1 MGLMSAV
8 TGNASEVNPEDVM
21 DTIGPLL
28 ADGEQITK
36 AYKMIRDFFVFTS
49 SRVIL
54 VDIKGETGKKKNFKS
69 IPYKNII
76 SWTIESAG
84 LGFDDSEL
92 ELNIIGD
99 EIIKKEFKKSINI
112 ADVQSALAQGIYC
125 KILFFS
131 RE

>member
-8 TGNASEVNPEDVM
+8 TGNASEVKPEDVI

-36 AYKMIRDFFVFTS
+36 AYKMIRDFFVFTT

-54 VDIKGETGKKKNFKS
+54 VDIKGATGKKKNFKS

-99 EIIKKEFKKSINI
+99 EVIKKEFKKSINI
-112 ADVQSALAQGIYC
+112 ADVQSALAQGIL
-125 KILFFS
+125 K
-131 RE
+131 

>member
-21 DTIGPLL
+21 ETIGPLL

-54 VDIKGETGKKKNFKS
+54 VDIKGATGKKKNFKS

-99 EIIKKEFKKSINI
+99 EIIKK
-112 ADVQSALAQGIYC
+112 
-125 KILFFS
+125 
-131 RE
+131 

>member
-8 TGNASEVNPEDVM
+8 TGNASEVKPEDVM

-36 AYKMIRDFFVFTS
+36 AYKMIRDFFVFTT

-54 VDIKGETGKKKNFKS
+54 VDIKGATGKKKNFKS

-99 EIIKKEFKKSINI
+99 EVIKKEFKKSINI
-112 ADVQSALAQGIYC
+112 ADVQSALAQGIL
-125 KILFFS
+125 K
-131 RE
+131 

>member
-8 TGNASEVNPEDVM
+8 TGNASEVKPEDVM

-54 VDIKGETGKKKNFKS
+54 VDIKGATGKKKNFKS

-99 EIIKKEFKKSINI
+99 EVIKKEFKKSINI
-112 ADVQSALAQGIYC
+112 ADVQSALAQGIL
-125 KILFFS
+125 K
-131 RE
+131 

>member
-21 DTIGPLL
+21 ETIGPLL

-54 VDIKGETGKKKNFKS
+54 VDIKGATGKKKNFKS

-112 ADVQSALAQGIYC
+112 ADVQSALAQGIL
-125 KILFFS
+125 K
-131 RE
+131 

>member
-8 TGNASEVNPEDVM
+8 TGNASEVKPEDVM

-36 AYKMIRDFFVFTS
+36 AYKMIRDFFVFTT

-54 VDIKGETGKKKNFKS
+54 VDIKGATGKKKNFKS
-69 IPYKNII
+69 IPYKNIF

-99 EIIKKEFKKSINI
+99 EVIKKEFKKSINI
-112 ADVQSALAQGIYC
+112 ADVQSALAQGIL
-125 KILFFS
+125 K
-131 RE
+131 

>member
-8 TGNASEVNPEDVM
+8 TGNASEVKPEDVM

-36 AYKMIRDFFVFTS
+36 AYKMIRDFFVFTT

-54 VDIKGETGKKKNFKS
+54 VDVKGTTGKKKNFKS

-99 EIIKKEFKKSINI
+99 EVIKKEFKKSINI
-112 ADVQSALAQGIYC
+112 ADVQSALAEGIL
-125 KILFFS
+125 K
-131 RE
+131 

>member
-21 DTIGPLL
+21 ETIGPLL
-28 ADGEQITK
+28 ADGEKITK

-54 VDIKGETGKKKNFKS
+54 VDIKGATGKKKNFKS

-112 ADVQSALAQGIYC
+112 ADVQSALAQGIL
-125 KILFFS
+125 K
-131 RE
+131 

>member
-8 TGNASEVNPEDVM
+8 TGNASEVKPEDVM

-54 VDIKGETGKKKNFKS
+54 VDIKGATGKKKNFKS
-69 IPYKNII
+69 IPYKNIF

-99 EIIKKEFKKSINI
+99 EVIKKEFKKSINI
-112 ADVQSALAQGIYC
+112 ADVQSALAQGIL
-125 KILFFS
+125 K
-131 RE
+131 

>member
-8 TGNASEVNPEDVM
+8 TGNASEVKPEDVM

-36 AYKMIRDFFVFTS
+36 AYKMIRDFFVFTT

-54 VDIKGETGKKKNFKS
+54 VDIKGATGKKKNFKS

-112 ADVQSALAQGIYC
+112 ADVQSALAQGIL
-125 KILFFS
+125 K
-131 RE
+131 

>member
-21 DTIGPLL
+21 ETIGPLL
-28 ADGEQITK
+28 ADGEKITK

-49 SRVIL
+49 SRIIL
-54 VDIKGETGKKKNFKS
+54 VDIKGATGKKKNFKS

-112 ADVQSALAQGIYC
+112 ADVQSALAQGIL
-125 KILFFS
+125 K
-131 RE
+131 

>member
-1 MGLMSAV
+1 MGLMSAI
-8 TGNASEVNPEDVM
+8 TGNASEVKPEDVM

-28 ADGEQITK
+28 ANGEEITK
-36 AYKMIRDFFVFTS
+36 AYKMIRDFFVFTT

-54 VDIKGETGKKKNFKS
+54 VDVKGTTGKKKTFKS

-99 EIIKKEFKKSINI
+99 EVIKKEFKKSINI
-112 ADVQSALAQGIYC
+112 ADVQSALAAGIL
-125 KILFFS
+125 K
-131 RE
+131 

>member
-21 DTIGPLL
+21 ETIGPLL
-28 ADGEQITK
+28 ADGEEITK

-54 VDIKGETGKKKNFKS
+54 VDIKGATGKKKNFKS

-112 ADVQSALAQGIYC
+112 ADVQSALAQGIL
-125 KILFFS
+125 K
-131 RE
+131 

>member
-8 TGNASEVNPEDVM
+8 TGNASEVKPEDVM

-49 SRVIL
+49 SRVIR
-54 VDIKGETGKKKNFKS
+54 VDIKGATGKKKNFKS

-99 EIIKKEFKKSINI
+99 EVIKKEFKKSINI
-112 ADVQSALAQGIYC
+112 ADVQSALAQGIL
-125 KILFFS
+125 K
-131 RE
+131 

>member
-8 TGNASEVNPEDVM
+8 TGNASEVQPEDVM

-28 ADGEQITK
+28 AEGEQVTK

-54 VDIKGETGKKKNFKS
+54 VDIKGATGKKNNFKS

-112 ADVQSALAQGIYC
+112 ADVQSALAQGIL
-125 KILFFS
+125 K
-131 RE
+131 

>member
-8 TGNASEVNPEDVM
+8 TGNASEVKPEDVM

-28 ADGEQITK
+28 ADGEKITK

-54 VDIKGETGKKKNFKS
+54 VDIKGATGKKKNFKS

-112 ADVQSALAQGIYC
+112 ADVQSALAQGIL
-125 KILFFS
+125 K
-131 RE
+131 

>member
-8 TGNASEVNPEDVM
+8 TGNASEVQPEDVM

-28 ADGEQITK
+28 AEGEQVTK

-54 VDIKGETGKKKNFKS
+54 VDVKGATGKKRNFRS
-69 IPYKNII
+69 IPYRNII

-99 EIIKKEFKKSINI
+99 EVIKKEFKKSINI
-112 ADVQSALAQGIYC
+112 ADVQSALAQGIL
-125 KILFFS
+125 K
-131 RE
+131 

>member
-54 VDIKGETGKKKNFKS
+54 VDIKGATGKKKNFKS

-99 EIIKKEFKKSINI
+99 EVIKKEFKKSINI
-112 ADVQSALAQGIYC
+112 ADVQSALAQGIL
-125 KILFFS
+125 K
-131 RE
+131 

>member
-8 TGNASEVNPEDVM
+8 TGNASEVKPEDVM

-36 AYKMIRDFFVFTS
+36 AYKMIRDFFVFTT

-54 VDIKGETGKKKNFKS
+54 VDIKGATGKKKNFKS

-99 EIIKKEFKKSINI
+99 EVIKKEFKKSINI
-112 ADVQSALAQGIYC
+112 ADVQSALAKGIL
-125 KILFFS
+125 K
-131 RE
+131 

>member
-21 DTIGPLL
+21 ETIGPLL

-36 AYKMIRDFFVFTS
+36 AYKMIRDFFVFTT

-54 VDIKGETGKKKNFKS
+54 VDIKGATGKKKNFKS

-99 EIIKKEFKKSINI
+99 EVIKKEFKKSINI
-112 ADVQSALAQGIYC
+112 ADVQSALAQGIL
-125 KILFFS
+125 K
-131 RE
+131 

>member
-8 TGNASEVNPEDVM
+8 TGNASEVQPEDVM

-28 ADGEQITK
+28 AEGEQVTK

-54 VDIKGETGKKKNFKS
+54 VDVKGATGKKRNFRS
-69 IPYKNII
+69 IPYRNII

-84 LGFDDSEL
+84 FGFDDSEL
-92 ELNIIGD
+92 ELNIVGN
-99 EIIKKEFKKSINI
+99 EVIKKEFKKSINI
-112 ADVQSALAQGIYC
+112 ADVQSALAQGIL
-125 KILFFS
+125 K
-131 RE
+131 

>member
-1 MGLMSAV
+1 
-8 TGNASEVNPEDVM
+8 M

-54 VDIKGETGKKKNFKS
+54 VDIKGATGKKKNFKS

-112 ADVQSALAQGIYC
+112 ADVQSALAQGIL
-125 KILFFS
+125 K
-131 RE
+131 

>member
-21 DTIGPLL
+21 ETIGPLL
-28 ADGEQITK
+28 ADGEKITK

-54 VDIKGETGKKKNFKS
+54 VDIKGATGKKKNFKS

-76 SWTIESAG
+76 SLTIESAG

-112 ADVQSALAQGIYC
+112 ADVQSALAQGIL
-125 KILFFS
+125 K
-131 RE
+131 

>member
-8 TGNASEVNPEDVM
+8 TGNASEVKPEDVM

-54 VDIKGETGKKKNFKS
+54 VDIKGATGKKKNFKS

-112 ADVQSALAQGIYC
+112 ADVQSALAQGIL
-125 KILFFS
+125 K
-131 RE
+131 

>member
-21 DTIGPLL
+21 ETIGPLL

-54 VDIKGETGKKKNFKS
+54 VDIKGATGKKKNFKS

-99 EIIKKEFKKSINI
+99 EVIKKEFKKSINI
-112 ADVQSALAQGIYC
+112 ADVQSALAQGIL
-125 KILFFS
+125 K
-131 RE
+131 

>member
-8 TGNASEVNPEDVM
+8 TGNASEVKPEDVM

-36 AYKMIRDFFVFTS
+36 AYKMIRDFFVFTT

-54 VDIKGETGKKKNFKS
+54 VDIKGATGKKKNFKS
-69 IPYKNII
+69 IPSKNII

-99 EIIKKEFKKSINI
+99 EVIKKEFKKSINI
-112 ADVQSALAQGIYC
+112 ADVQSALAQGIL
-125 KILFFS
+125 K
-131 RE
+131 

>member
-54 VDIKGETGKKKNFKS
+54 VDIKGATGKKKNFKS

-112 ADVQSALAQGIYC
+112 ADVQSALAQGIL
-125 KILFFS
+125 K
-131 RE
+131 

>member
-49 SRVIL
+49 SRIIL
-54 VDIKGETGKKKNFKS
+54 VDIKGATGKKKNFKS

-112 ADVQSALAQGIYC
+112 ADVQSALAQGIL
-125 KILFFS
+125 K
-131 RE
+131 

>member
-21 DTIGPLL
+21 ETIGPLL

-49 SRVIL
+49 SRIIL
-54 VDIKGETGKKKNFKS
+54 VDIKGATGKKKNFKS

-112 ADVQSALAQGIYC
+112 ADVQSALAQGIL
-125 KILFFS
+125 K
-131 RE
+131 

>member
-21 DTIGPLL
+21 ETIGPLL
-28 ADGEQITK
+28 ADGEKITK

-54 VDIKGETGKKKNFKS
+54 VDIKGATGKKKNFKS

-99 EIIKKEFKKSINI
+99 EVIKKEFKKSINI
-112 ADVQSALAQGIYC
+112 ADVQSALAQGIL
-125 KILFFS
+125 K
-131 RE
+131 

>member
-8 TGNASEVNPEDVM
+8 TGNASEVKPEDVV

-54 VDIKGETGKKKNFKS
+54 VDIKGATGKKKNFKS

-99 EIIKKEFKKSINI
+99 EVIKKEFKKSINI
-112 ADVQSALAQGIYC
+112 ADVQSALAQGIL
-125 KILFFS
+125 K
-131 RE
+131 

>member
-1 MGLMSAV
+1 MRLMSAV

-49 SRVIL
+49 SRIIL
-54 VDIKGETGKKKNFKS
+54 VDIKGATGKKKNFKS

-112 ADVQSALAQGIYC
+112 ADVQSALAQGIL
-125 KILFFS
+125 K
-131 RE
+131 